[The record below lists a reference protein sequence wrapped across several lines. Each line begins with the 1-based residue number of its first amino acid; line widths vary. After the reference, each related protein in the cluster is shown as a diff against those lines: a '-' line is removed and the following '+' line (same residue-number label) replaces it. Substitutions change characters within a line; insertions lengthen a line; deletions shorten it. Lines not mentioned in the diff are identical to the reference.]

1 MTCQLITGRRNS
13 SRTRVLYEKL
23 FQALENRR
31 VYLILPEQAT
41 FQHELYMEKMRGERS
56 LWNLE
61 ITSFRRLAQRYVMG
75 NPMDALGRELL
86 IYDILSGHKEEFV
99 SLKPRDIRGGFVE
112 DIGSVLKEISMN
124 ALSAA
129 FLREKEKKL
138 DRSDFR

>member
-61 ITSFRRLAQRYVMG
+61 ITSFRRLAQHYVMG

-99 SLKPRDIRGGFVE
+99 EIAGG
-112 DIGSVLKEISMN
+112 
-124 ALSAA
+124 
-129 FLREKEKKL
+129 R
-138 DRSDFR
+138 